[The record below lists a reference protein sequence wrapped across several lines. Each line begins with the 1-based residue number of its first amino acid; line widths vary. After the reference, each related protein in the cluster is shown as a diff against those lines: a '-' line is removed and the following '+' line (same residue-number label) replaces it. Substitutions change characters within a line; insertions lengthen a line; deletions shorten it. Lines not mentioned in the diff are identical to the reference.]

1 MASECEQRRDVLTAL
16 RIEVSRDAMA
26 KTNARSAHTRV
37 ALMEATLRVA
47 AASGIASV
55 SYRRVVTEAGMSLGT
70 ASYHFDDFNDL
81 LLESFAHFVKK
92 VEKRYRKKL
101 REVSTKDELVEAV
114 FRVIEAMSTDEQD
127 TVLVLTLY
135 SEAAR
140 NPDFADL
147 VKSWSKEV
155 KSSLAHVV
163 DDATATK
170 LELIWDGAL
179 LQRAVFDHGL
189 SDDEIRQLIRAA
201 ITEA

>member
-1 MASECEQRRDVLTAL
+1 
-16 RIEVSRDAMA
+16 
-26 KTNARSAHTRV
+26 
-37 ALMEATLRVA
+37 MEATLRVA